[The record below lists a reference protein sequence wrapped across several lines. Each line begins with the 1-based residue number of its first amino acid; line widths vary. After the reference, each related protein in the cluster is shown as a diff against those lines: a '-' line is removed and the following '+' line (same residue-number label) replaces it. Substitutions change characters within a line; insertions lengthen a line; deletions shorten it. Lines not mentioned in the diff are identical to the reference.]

1 MNYRQL
7 LREDQR
13 LVILRGLNEM
23 QGYKA
28 NDSIIHTILDQYGH
42 QISRD
47 QVRTHISWLGEQ
59 GMVEIEKIGE
69 TQVVTLTCP
78 GADVA
83 QGRSTVNG
91 IKRPSPIG

>member
-23 QGYKA
+23 QGYTA

-47 QVRTHISWLGEQ
+47 QVRTHINWLSEQ

-69 TQVVTLTCP
+69 TQVVTLTGS

-83 QGRSTVNG
+83 QGRSNVNG
-91 IKRPSPIG
+91 IKRPLPKG